1 MTRSISSNEELPP
14 SFFGMRVMYLIWN
27 KTGFLKSA
35 SFLLAT
41 VIRTLKNNQTLRRAS
56 FCVMLCMFGVSIETC
71 QAQPYAPGFE
81 SQLAGG
87 SPWDA
92 RQRQYYEQVPAD
104 RGGFYEEVSPLDRFL
119 QQVAA
124 QSWIQVDY
132 LLWNLGQNDEGVIGE
147 EVLNVEYPQY
157 GYGVFDRATG
167 TSPTDSVGG
176 TRNGYAP
183 TMGIVDL
190 NSMNGL
196 RLKYGLKTTTG
207 ALEASTMWIFQT
219 DRSAS
224 QAPFVFRNPAPS
236 QNPNITTIGTPPAPA
251 LDTTGVTAI
260 PFLRDS
266 AITNS
271 ALIFDTSYA
280 VDYSSSMFGTEINYL
295 WDDDRPINGFH
306 LNFLL
311 GARYLKLDETMTQI
325 GVDSDVATD
334 ANNNDITYFRT
345 ATIASEAIN
354 QLYGPQIG
362 FRMELVEDRVTFGA
376 QPALTLAVN
385 HIDSRVS
392 TNNLFQGD
400 DPTTTTVDESTAP
413 TTSFFNQDKLSPIF
427 SLALYSKIR
436 LFENVQLYASYDLLF
451 LYAVSRPG
459 QNVIYDDDGD
469 QIPDIYVDPK
479 QTNMLTQGLTVGT
492 IFEF

>member
-1 MTRSISSNEELPP
+1 MTRSISSHEELPP
-14 SFFGMRVMYLIWN
+14 SFFGMRVMHLKWN
-27 KTGFLKSA
+27 QSGFLKAA
-35 SFLLAT
+35 SPTLTTVMGNLIQNQFLS
-41 VIRTLKNNQTLRRAS
+41 RAS
-56 FCVMLCMFGVSIETC
+56 LYVMFCLIGICTENC
-71 QAQPYAPGFE
+71 QAQPYAPGFD
-81 SQLAGG
+81 SQMSGG

-92 RQRQYYEQVPAD
+92 RQRQYYEQIPAD

-119 QQVAA
+119 QQVAE

-132 LLWNLGQNDEGVIGE
+132 LLWNLDQSDEGVIGE
-147 EVLNVEYPQY
+147 EVLNVPSPQF

-167 TSPTDSVGG
+167 TSPTDAIGG

-207 ALEASTMWIFQT
+207 ALEASTFWIFQT
-219 DRSAS
+219 DRSAG

-236 QNPNITTIGTPPAPA
+236 QNPNITAIGTPPAPT

-260 PFLRDS
+260 PFLLDG

-280 VDYSSSMFGTEINYL
+280 VNYSSSMFGTEINYL
-295 WDDDRPINGFH
+295 WDDQRPTNGFH

-325 GVDSDVATD
+325 GVDSDVTTD

-354 QLYGPQIG
+354 QLYGPQVG

-392 TNNLFQGD
+392 TDNLFLGD
-400 DPTTTTVDESTAP
+400 DPTTTADESTAS
-413 TTSFFNQDKLSPIF
+413 TTDFFNQDKLSPIF

-436 LFENVQLYASYDLLF
+436 VFENMQLYASYDLLY
-451 LYAVSRPG
+451 LHSVTRPG

-469 QIPDIYVDPK
+469 LVPDLYVDPK